1 MDKLKADGVN
11 NGRVR
16 DDDFLA
22 ELAIPFREES
32 GRPFSREL
40 RSSDPGPYLHWRRRM
55 VLVRRVS
62 RPQAGNRLVITVRW

>member
-40 RSSDPGPYLHWRRRM
+40 RSSDPGPYLHKTC
-55 VLVRRVS
+55 LLYTS
-62 RPQAGNRLVITVRW
+62 DAADE